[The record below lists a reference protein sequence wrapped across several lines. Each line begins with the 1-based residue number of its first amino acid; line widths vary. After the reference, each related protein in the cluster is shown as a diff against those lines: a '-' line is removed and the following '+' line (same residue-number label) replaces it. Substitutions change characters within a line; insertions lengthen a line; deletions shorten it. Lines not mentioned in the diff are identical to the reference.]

1 MNNKAPKNSN
11 AEKDIKKSRVA
22 LFCIAAILIFYIGA
36 NFLKGLDLFS
46 KKTYYYAVF
55 DNVGGLLAGNPVFVN
70 GYKIGKVTD
79 VKMISDNPV
88 KICTEMLI
96 MEDIDIPEDSKFVVA
111 PKDLLGGNI
120 MNLMMGTSSRFAKNG
135 DTLACS
141 VIQPL
146 SAGIDDMKFKINN
159 ILSSVDTIGLS
170 LKNVLKDDDGAKNL
184 AQTLK
189 NIEQITGNLDRM
201 IAQNEAKVGRLVTDL
216 TTFSNTLKSA
226 SPELKNVISNFNAIS
241 DTLAKANIAGVIYN
255 ANKTISDIDV
265 MVRKVNDGQGDIGQL
280 MNNDTLYKNL
290 EAATNNL
297 NLLLKDIKQN
307 PGRYVQVSVF
317 GKKDKNK

>member
-1 MNNKAPKNSN
+1 MNNKAPKKSN

-79 VKMISDNPV
+79 VKLMSDDPV
-88 KICTEMLI
+88 RICTEMLI
-96 MEDIDIPEDSKFVVA
+96 MEDIDIPSDSKFVVA

-120 MNLMMGTSSRFAKNG
+120 MNLMMGTSTRYAKNG

-141 VIQPL
+141 VTPPL
-146 SAGIDDMKFKINN
+146 TAGIDEMKFKINN
-159 ILSSVDTIGLS
+159 ILSSVDTIGVS
-170 LKNVLKDDDGAKNL
+170 LKDVLKGDNGAKNL
-184 AQTLK
+184 AQTLN
-189 NIEQITGNLDRM
+189 NIEQITGNLNRM
-201 IAQNEAKVGRLVTDL
+201 IAQNETKVDRLVSDL
-216 TTFSNTLKSA
+216 STFSNTLKKV
-226 SPELKNVISNFNAIS
+226 SPELNNVISNFNNIS

-255 ANKTISDIDV
+255 ANQTITDV
-265 MVRKVNDGQGDIGQL
+265 DFLVRKVNDGQGDIGQL

-290 EAATNNL
+290 EATTRNL
-297 NLLLKDIKQN
+297 NLLLQDIKQN

>member
-79 VKMISDNPV
+79 VKMIGDNPV

-96 MEDIDIPEDSKFVVA
+96 MEDIDIPVDSKFVVA

-120 MNLMMGTSSRFAKNG
+120 MNLMMGTSAQYAKNG
-135 DTLACS
+135 DTLACF
-141 VIQPL
+141 VKLPIT
-146 SAGIDDMKFKINN
+146 AGIDEMKLKINN

-170 LKNVLKDDDGAKNL
+170 LKSVLKDEKGADNL

-189 NIEQITGNLDRM
+189 NIEQITANLDRM
-201 IAQNEAKVGRLVTDL
+201 IAQNETKVGKLVSDL
-216 TTFSNTLKSA
+216 TTFSNTLKNV
-226 SPELKNVISNFNAIS
+226 SPELKNVISNFNNIS

-255 ANKTISDIDV
+255 ANQTITDIDFLI
-265 MVRKVNDGQGDIGQL
+265 RKINDGKGDIGQL

-290 EAATNNL
+290 EASTRNL
-297 NLLLKDIKQN
+297 NLLLQDIKQN